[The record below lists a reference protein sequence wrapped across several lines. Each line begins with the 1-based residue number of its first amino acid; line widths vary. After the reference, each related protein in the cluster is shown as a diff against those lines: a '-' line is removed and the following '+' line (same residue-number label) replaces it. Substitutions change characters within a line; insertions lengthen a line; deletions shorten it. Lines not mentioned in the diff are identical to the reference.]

1 MTKLKLFL
9 SKSKRDEW
17 VRSYL
22 NDHPEAWVASGNF
35 LCFYTAYVF

>member
-1 MTKLKLFL
+1 MLKLRLFL

-17 VRSYL
+17 IRSYL
-22 NDHPEAWVASGNF
+22 NDHHEAVVASGNF